1 MRKILFIDRDGTIIK
16 EPPDKQIDSL
26 EKLEFYP
33 GVICGMKAIAETLDY
48 QLVMVTNQDGLGT
61 ELFPED
67 TFWPVHNK
75 MLTILKNEGV
85 SFEDILIDISLPQD
99 QAPTR
104 KPRTGLLK
112 EYLKDPEIDWQQSYV
127 IGDRESDVQLALN
140 LGCQAIYLHEKKH
153 PEAVLTTTDWMAI
166 HHFLRSTARQATVQ
180 RRTAETDIR
189 ATVKLDGKDA
199 SEIETGIGFL
209 NHMLNLFTTHSGI
222 DLSLQASGDL
232 EVDEH
237 HTVED
242 TALVLGEAIN
252 KALDNKAGIERY
264 GFLLPMDESLT
275 QVALDFSGRPEL
287 VWQVEFQREYVG
299 KMPTELFQ
307 HFFKS
312 LTNAA
317 GLTLHI
323 KASGENEHHK
333 IESIFK
339 AVARAFK
346 MAIHRQPDNTQIPS
360 TKGRL

>member
-1 MRKILFIDRDGTIIK
+1 MKKILFIDRDGTLIK
-16 EPPDKQIDSL
+16 EPADKQIDSL

-33 GVICGMKAIAETLDY
+33 GAICGLKAIAAHLDY

-61 ELFPED
+61 ELFPEE
-67 TFWPVHNK
+67 TFWPAHEK

-85 SFEDILIDISLPQD
+85 CFKDILIDKSLPKD

-112 EYLKDPEIDWQQSYV
+112 EYLKNPEIDWQQSYV
-127 IGDRESDVQLALN
+127 IGDRESDLQLAEN
-140 LGCQAIYLHEKKH
+140 LGCPAIYLNETVHPAAALTTPDWQAIYR
-153 PEAVLTTTDWMAI
+153 
-166 HHFLRSTARQATVQ
+166 FLRSAARQATVHRQ
-180 RRTAETDIR
+180 TKETDILV
-189 ATVKLDGKDA
+189 ALTLDGQGRAD
-199 SEIETGIGFL
+199 IETGIGFFD
-209 NHMLNLFTTHSGI
+209 HMLELFAGHSGL
-222 DLSLQASGDL
+222 DLSIQARGDL

-242 TALVLGEAIN
+242 TALALGQAIQQ
-252 KALDNKAGIERY
+252 ALGNKAGIERY
-264 GFLLPMDESLT
+264 GFLLPMDESRA

-287 VWQVEFQREYVG
+287 IWQVEFQREYVG

-312 LTNAA
+312 LVNAA

-333 IESIFK
+333 IEAIFK
-339 AVARAFK
+339 AVARSIK
-346 MAIHRQPDNTQIPS
+346 MAVRRQSDNDRIPS
-360 TKGRL
+360 TKGSL